1 VKNNKI
7 LVARLS
13 AVVIVI
19 TTGCATSKM
28 SSAPMASQVRHSVSV
43 IALAPGGG
51 MLTDAVGI
59 ELANHGFT
67 IIDPSSTSNMMVR
80 LNLNEVEISRPE
92 GLAKLK
98 DQGID
103 AFLIVRAAGG
113 YDQQPQSAS
122 ARMNSTHNGKLLA
135 GITWQNGYGGM
146 AGSIA
151 DRTMRKGLSEAAME
165 IATALSERVQ

>member
-1 VKNNKI
+1 
-7 LVARLS
+7 
-13 AVVIVI
+13 
-19 TTGCATSKM
+19 
-28 SSAPMASQVRHSVSV
+28 MASHVKHSVSV

-51 MLTDAVGI
+51 MLTDAVGV
-59 ELANHGFT
+59 ELANRGFT

-113 YDQQPQSAS
+113 
-122 ARMNSTHNGKLLA
+122 L
-135 GITWQNGYGGM
+135 
-146 AGSIA
+146 
-151 DRTMRKGLSEAAME
+151 
-165 IATALSERVQ
+165 